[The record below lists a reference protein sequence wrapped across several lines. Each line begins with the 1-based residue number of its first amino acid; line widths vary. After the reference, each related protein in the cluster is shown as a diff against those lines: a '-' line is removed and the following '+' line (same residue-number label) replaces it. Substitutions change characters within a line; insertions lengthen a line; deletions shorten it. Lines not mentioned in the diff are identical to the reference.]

1 MRIAVFPGS
10 FDPFTLA
17 HQDIIERALPLFD
30 EIYIAIGENSSKTGL
45 MEVGL
50 KMASISDLFKE
61 NTKIKVDKY
70 KGLTIDFCKKVEAK
84 FILRGL
90 RNTTDLDYESI
101 IAQNNLILAP
111 EIETYFL
118 ISRTGKSHISSTIVR
133 DIWRN
138 KGDLSALVPQT
149 ILTYIENI
157 KLS

>member
-45 MEVGL
+45 LQVEL
-50 KMASISDLFKE
+50 KLASIGELFKE
-61 NTKIKVDKY
+61 NAKIKVIKY
-70 KGLTIDFCKKVEAK
+70 KGLTIDICKQVKAK

-101 IAQNNLILAP
+101 IAQNNLVLAP

-133 DIWRN
+133 DIWKN
-138 KGDLSALVPQT
+138 NGDLSALVPKI
-149 ILTYIENI
+149 ILRYIENI

>member
-45 MEVGL
+45 MEVAL

-138 KGDLSALVPQT
+138 KGDLSALVPRT